1 MTERISNGD
10 QLLAIIIRRD
20 DSEPGVTFLTDDDS
34 PMQVGIL
41 NHPQSKI
48 IQAHVHQE
56 AERRITG
63 TQEVLF
69 LRKGRLRVDFYDDD
83 ETYLES
89 RTLEA
94 GDAIL
99 LVSGGHGFEVLE
111 DVDMIE
117 AKTGPYLGDK
127 DKRRFDP
134 SASGGPKGSG

>member
-1 MTERISNGD
+1 MTERITHND
-10 QLLAIIIRRD
+10 RLLALIIRRD
-20 DSEPGVTFLTDDDS
+20 DTMPGVNFLTDDDS
-34 PMQVGIL
+34 AMQVGIL
-41 NHPQSKI
+41 NHPKSKVLH
-48 IQAHVHQE
+48 AHIHQE

-69 LRKGRLRVDFYDDD
+69 LRKGKLRVDFYDDD

-99 LVSGGHGFEVLE
+99 LVAGGHGFEMLE

-117 AKTGPYLGDK
+117 AKTGPYMGDR
-127 DKRRFDP
+127 DKRRFHP
-134 SASGGPKGSG
+134 KRGPDK